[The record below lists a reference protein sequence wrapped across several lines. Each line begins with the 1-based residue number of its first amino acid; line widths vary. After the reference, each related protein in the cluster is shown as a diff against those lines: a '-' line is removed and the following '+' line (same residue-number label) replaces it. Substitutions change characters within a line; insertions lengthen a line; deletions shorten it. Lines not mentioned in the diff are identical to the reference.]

1 MSVLRNTLLSTAALV
16 MAASTAMAGEKL
28 LHEVVSPVVAK
39 LLILPGGNSPTGY
52 SDLDSPARDVSLGG
66 AFTEGSSTYNGQND
80 QNNRTDIIDDA
91 ELGKTSLSVTKA
103 HKPVIVKR
111 KTSSAKKR
119 RTKVVRLSI
128 SRKTVKRRA
137 PLMLGVYR

>member
-1 MSVLRNTLLSTAALV
+1 

-28 LHEVVSPVVAK
+28 RLDGAFPVVAK

-66 AFTEGSSTYNGQND
+66 AFTEGSSSHNGQND
-80 QNNRTDIIDDA
+80 QNSRTDIIDDA
-91 ELGKTSLSVTKA
+91 EFGKTSLALPRLIS
-103 HKPVIVKR
+103 PVIVKR
-111 KTSSAKKR
+111 KTSNAKKS
-119 RTKVVRLSI
+119 RTKVVKLSI
-128 SRKTVKRRA
+128 ARKTVKRRA